1 MSFTESV
8 RTERHVRWL
17 LILLLVAQLILLS
30 AQVPAAGG
38 ERTRLEAA
46 MVAVVAP
53 FAHLVAGGSGLMA
66 SAAEGLALRGRLIEE
81 NRRLSAE
88 VESLRRERARSFG
101 LQADLDQLTEAIK
114 YARPGGEGELRVA
127 DIVYVDHASWLKT
140 LLLYVGSGPI
150 VRDQPVVSGE
160 GLVGRVVLV
169 TGPYAKV
176 QLVTDRAAS
185 VGAMVERTRRQGVVR
200 GAGGGALEMDFVPLQ
215 ADVREGDR
223 VVTAGIDGIY
233 TRGIPVGTVIEV
245 SPGNELF
252 HRIRLRPA
260 VEFGELDQVYVIER
274 EAVPEEVREALPD
287 AQP

>member
-1 MSFTESV
+1 MSFTDSV
-8 RTERHVRWL
+8 RTERRSRWL

-53 FAHLVAGGSGLMA
+53 FAHLVSA
-66 SAAEGLALRGRLIEE
+66 SAGLLGSASEGLALRGRLIAE
-81 NRRLSAE
+81 NRRLAAE
-88 VESLRRERARSFG
+88 VESLRRERARNFG
-101 LQADLDQLTEAIK
+101 LETDLGHLTEAMS
-114 YARPGGEGELRVA
+114 YERPPRGALRVA
-127 DIVYVDHASWLKT
+127 DIVYVDHASWLQT
-140 LLLYVGSGPI
+140 LLLYVGSAPI
-150 VRDQPVVSGE
+150 ERDQPVVSGD

-215 ADVREGDR
+215 ADVREGDQ

-233 TRGIPVGTVIEV
+233 ARGVPVGTVIEV

-252 HRIRLRPA
+252 HRIRVRPA
-260 VEFGELDQVYVIER
+260 VDLGRLDQVWVIER
-274 EAVPEEVREALPD
+274 EAVPEEVKEALPD
-287 AQP
+287 ARP